1 MSVRSSKVKPKETAE
16 VWSPG
21 ESGRESRSDRELELH
36 NEVARAAGLA
46 AGEGSLS
53 ASVACQAKPASSGN
67 LHYEL
72 AAPPPLDPAP
82 PEGALTWSPVLG
94 LDATQPPSPPP
105 SPPPTETGK
114 LWHTSRELDKAAA
127 QAEEAEAKMAA
138 LRVGNDAVTAERPAK
153 TFGSCGVSSPAEL
166 TVSAQEFTAAELRAA
181 GYSKEKLHGAGLLS
195 RQDSKPAASS
205 PSTEAELQAEAEAM
219 RAQLRAARAA
229 KAGGGKSAGGDAS
242 KASNNADTRTCAG
255 CGELLFGAAGG
266 EAVEAAGKMWHSDC
280 FVCAACGKPID
291 GDFAMLHG
299 KPLHTACHLKDYG
312 VHCAGC
318 GRLIDGRADPGFVVA
333 GDKSYHSACFKCAEC
348 GVSLATGAPYHL
360 VADAAYCKLH
370 DRRRKITRD
379 KLKVNST
386 TGEEYYVEADTG
398 RKYRHAPTAD
408 GRGGKVLPA
417 VVCSTGLLRGSGFVR

>member
-46 AGEGSLS
+46 ADEGSLS

-242 KASNNADTRTCAG
+242 KAR
-255 CGELLFGAAGG
+255 
-266 EAVEAAGKMWHSDC
+266 W
-280 FVCAACGKPID
+280 
-291 GDFAMLHG
+291 
-299 KPLHTACHLKDYG
+299 TA
-312 VHCAGC
+312 
-318 GRLIDGRADPGFVVA
+318 
-333 GDKSYHSACFKCAEC
+333 
-348 GVSLATGAPYHL
+348 
-360 VADAAYCKLH
+360 
-370 DRRRKITRD
+370 
-379 KLKVNST
+379 
-386 TGEEYYVEADTG
+386 
-398 RKYRHAPTAD
+398 
-408 GRGGKVLPA
+408 
-417 VVCSTGLLRGSGFVR
+417 

>member
-229 KAGGGKSAGGDAS
+229 KAGGGKSAGGDAP

-299 KPLHTACHLKDYG
+299 TLHRARHLERTTDRSFKPMLHTACRLKGYRSLVQTDADLK
-312 VHCAGC
+312 HRQAAAH
-318 GRLIDGRADPGFVVA
+318 RLPPQGLRRPLRRVRPA
-333 GDKSYHSACFKCAEC
+333 
-348 GVSLATGAPYHL
+348 
-360 VADAAYCKLH
+360 
-370 DRRRKITRD
+370 DRRPRR
-379 KLKVNST
+379 
-386 TGEEYYVEADTG
+386 
-398 RKYRHAPTAD
+398 P
-408 GRGGKVLPA
+408 
-417 VVCSTGLLRGSGFVR
+417 GLRRRR